1 MYNHEIT
8 YNPQQSLSWKAM
20 HTTSSEPHDEIKAHV
35 SVIFALVN
43 VCMYVLSFQSSRQT
57 DSVIDYWPLK
67 NKWM

>member
-1 MYNHEIT
+1 MFHYETT
-8 YNPQQSLSWKAM
+8 YNPQQSPSWKAM
-20 HTTSSEPHDEIKAHV
+20 SVTSSVAHDEIKAHV

-57 DSVIDYWPLK
+57 DSVIDYWTLK